1 MRAPRPTGPR
11 RPSRW
16 TLTALA
22 IAATLAV
29 PPLAVVSSLTQPA
42 QGVWAHLWRT
52 QLVELTL
59 NTLALLAGVGLG
71 TFVLGTALGWLIT
84 SYEFLGRRVFE
95 WALVLP
101 LALPAYVIGFA
112 VSGSSTTRGRCSRP
126 CAAIWDPAR
135 CYPTRAPTGAS
146 CW

>member
-1 MRAPRPTGPR
+1 VPGRRGQARRPGRLQIAPPDSVALVLAPRPTGPR

-22 IAATLAV
+22 IAATVAG

-71 TFVLGTALGWLIT
+71 TFVLGTALGW
-84 SYEFLGRRVFE
+84 
-95 WALVLP
+95 
-101 LALPAYVIGFA
+101 A
-112 VSGSSTTRGRCSRP
+112 VTHN
-126 CAAIWDPAR
+126 
-135 CYPTRAPTGAS
+135 
-146 CW
+146 